1 MISKIWQILGLQP
14 FKSFSRSLE
23 KFFLTVSQNN
33 FGNKIPLKSRE
44 LLQFQQKIETGTTV
58 FYQWITFVLAIHAA
72 MLRFPYMIWKT
83 QEDGYMKSFYA
94 DGQGKSIENKVRIFY
109 KTYKLNW
116 GEGGFFFQSLVN
128 WRSQYFSYLNFFTC
142 KPHCAKVQKDNRSK

>member
-1 MISKIWQILGLQP
+1 MCATVEG
-14 FKSFSRSLE
+14 RCLE
-23 KFFLTVSQNN
+23 YLVCITLTVGQNN

-44 LLQFQQKIETGTTV
+44 LLQFQQKTESGTTV

-72 MLRFPYMIWKT
+72 MLRFPYMIWKA

-109 KTYKLNW
+109 KTYKLNSLRRV
-116 GEGGFFFQSLVN
+116 EFFF
-128 WRSQYFSYLNFFTC
+128 R
-142 KPHCAKVQKDNRSK
+142 A